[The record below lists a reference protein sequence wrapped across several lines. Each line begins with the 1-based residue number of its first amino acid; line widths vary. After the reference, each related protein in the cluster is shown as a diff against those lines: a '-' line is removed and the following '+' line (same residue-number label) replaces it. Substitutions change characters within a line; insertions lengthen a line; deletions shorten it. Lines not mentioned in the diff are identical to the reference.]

1 VSKTKIALAAFV
13 WLFVLA
19 VGVGIWKLV
28 LQPAQRADQAKEAE
42 VKEKEKINSTQGTSR
57 YQHEIAIGLDA
68 FSGYAVLRSQEFR
81 DQLSGHGIRLSTNDD
96 AADYSKRMDQLE
108 SGAIQFAA
116 FPIDAL
122 IKVCSE
128 RNKLPVTII
137 SLIDETRGADAM
149 VAYKGRFPDVDAL
162 NSAATKFVMVGD
174 SPSETLTRVVMKD
187 FDLAKLSA
195 DPFRKVDS
203 PEKIMA
209 SYQAAAPTTDEVYV
223 TWEPYVSQLLEN
235 DSMHVLVD
243 SSKFTGYIVDS
254 LVVSRDFLVK
264 QPQVV
269 EQVLDSY
276 FRSMNAYRDP
286 QKLKKLVLEDAKQT
300 GSKLTDTQADRLLSG
315 IRWKN
320 TLENYAHFGL
330 REDRV
335 VHIEDMIARIMSVL
349 IATKGIERDPTGGQY
364 PKLFFDKALAK
375 LKSDNFVPEELV
387 RGDGELKELSEAE
400 WKNLTPVG
408 TLSVPE
414 LVFARGT
421 ARLTDASKQ
430 TLDELAKK
438 LQTWPAYYLK
448 VEGNAASGGNE
459 TANLAL
465 AKERADAAVDYLK
478 MQGISS
484 ARMKSV
490 AGKVGQSRVAF
501 ILGELPY

>member
-1 VSKTKIALAAFV
+1 
-13 WLFVLA
+13 
-19 VGVGIWKLV
+19 
-28 LQPAQRADQAKEAE
+28 
-42 VKEKEKINSTQGTSR
+42 
-57 YQHEIAIGLDA
+57 
-68 FSGYAVLRSQEFR
+68 
-81 DQLSGHGIRLSTNDD
+81 
-96 AADYSKRMDQLE
+96 
-108 SGAIQFAA
+108 
-116 FPIDAL
+116 
-122 IKVCSE
+122 
-128 RNKLPVTII
+128 
-137 SLIDETRGADAM
+137 
-149 VAYKGRFPDVDAL
+149 
-162 NSAATKFVMVGD
+162 
-174 SPSETLTRVVMKD
+174 MKD

-300 GSKLTDTQADRLLSG
+300 GSKLTDAQADRLLSG

>member
-28 LQPAQRADQAKEAE
+28 LQPAQKAEQAKEE
-42 VKEKEKINSTQGTSR
+42 EIKEKEKIDSTQGTSR
-57 YQHEIAIGLDA
+57 YQHELTLGLDA

-108 SGAIQFAA
+108 SGSIQFAA

-137 SLIDETRGADAM
+137 ALIDETRGADAM
-149 VAYKGRFPDVDAL
+149 VAYKSRFPDVDAL
-162 NSAATKFVMVGD
+162 NSANTKFVMVGD

-195 DPFRKVDS
+195 NPFRKVDS

-235 DSMHVLVD
+235 DAMHVLVD

-254 LVVSRDFLVK
+254 FVVSRDYLVK

-276 FRSMNAYRDP
+276 FRSMNAFRDP
-286 QKLKKLVLEDAKQT
+286 QKLKRLVLDDAKQT
-300 GSKLTDTQADRLLSG
+300 GSKLTEAQADRLLAG

-330 REDRV
+330 KEDRV
-335 VHIEDMIARIMSVL
+335 VHIEDMIGRIMSVL
-349 IATKGIERDPTGGQY
+349 VSTKGIERDPTGGQF

-375 LKSDNFVPEELV
+375 LKSDNFLPEELV
-387 RGDGELKELSEAE
+387 RSDGELKELSEE
-400 WKNLTPVG
+400 QWTSLTPVG
-408 TLSVPE
+408 TLIVPE

-421 ARLTDASKQ
+421 ARLSEASKQ

-438 LQTWPAYYLK
+438 LLTWPAYYIK

-459 TANLAL
+459 AANLAL

-478 MQGISS
+478 MRGISA

>member
-1 VSKTKIALAAFV
+1 MSKTKIALAAFV

-28 LQPAQRADQAKEAE
+28 LQPAQKAEQAKEE
-42 VKEKEKINSTQGTSR
+42 EIKEKEKIDSTQGTSR
-57 YQHEIAIGLDA
+57 YQHELTLGLDA

-81 DQLSGHGIRLSTNDD
+81 DQLSSHGIRLSTNDD

-108 SGAIQFAA
+108 SGSIQFAA

-137 SLIDETRGADAM
+137 ALIDETRGADAM

-162 NSAATKFVMVGD
+162 NSANTKFVMVGD

-187 FDLAKLSA
+187 FDLSKLSA
-195 DPFRKVDS
+195 NPFRKVDS

-235 DSMHVLVD
+235 DAMHVLVD

-254 LVVSRDFLVK
+254 LVVSRDYLVK

-276 FRSMNAYRDP
+276 FRSMNAFRDP
-286 QKLKKLVLEDAKQT
+286 QKLKRLVLDDAKQT
-300 GSKLTDTQADRLLSG
+300 GSKLTEAQADRLLAG

-330 REDRV
+330 KEDRV
-335 VHIEDMIARIMSVL
+335 VHIEDMIGRIMSVL
-349 IATKGIERDPTGGQY
+349 VSTKGIERDPTGGQF

-375 LKSDNFVPEELV
+375 LKSDNFLPEELV
-387 RGDGELKELSEAE
+387 RGDGELKELSEDQ
-400 WKNLTPVG
+400 WTSLTPVG

-421 ARLTDASKQ
+421 ARLSEASKQ

-438 LQTWPAYYLK
+438 LLTWPAYYIK

-478 MQGISS
+478 MRGISA

-490 AGKVGQSRVAF
+490 SGKVGQSRVAF

>member
-1 VSKTKIALAAFV
+1 MSKTKIALAAFV

-28 LQPAQRADQAKEAE
+28 LQPAQKAEQAKEE
-42 VKEKEKINSTQGTSR
+42 EIKEKEKIDSTQGTSR
-57 YQHEIAIGLDA
+57 YQHELTLGLDA

-108 SGAIQFAA
+108 SGSIQFAA

-137 SLIDETRGADAM
+137 ALIDETRGADAM

-162 NSAATKFVMVGD
+162 NSANTKFVMVGD

-195 DPFRKVDS
+195 NPFRKVDS

-235 DSMHVLVD
+235 DAMHVLVD

-254 LVVSRDFLVK
+254 LVVSRDYLVK

-276 FRSMNAYRDP
+276 FRSMNAFRDP
-286 QKLKKLVLEDAKQT
+286 QKLKRLVLDDAKQT
-300 GSKLTDTQADRLLSG
+300 GSKLTDSQADRLLAG

-330 REDRV
+330 KEDRV
-335 VHIEDMIARIMSVL
+335 VHIEDMIGRIMSVL
-349 IATKGIERDPTGGQY
+349 VSTKGIERDPTGGQY

-375 LKSDNFVPEELV
+375 LKSDNFLPEELV
-387 RGDGELKELSEAE
+387 RSDGELKELSEDQ
-400 WKNLTPVG
+400 WTSLTPVG

-421 ARLTDASKQ
+421 ARLSEASKQ

-438 LQTWPAYYLK
+438 LLTWPAYYIK

-465 AKERADAAVDYLK
+465 AKQRADAAVDYLK
-478 MQGISS
+478 MRGISA

>member
-1 VSKTKIALAAFV
+1 MSKTKIALAALL
-13 WLFVLA
+13 WLFVLT

-28 LQPAQRADQAKEAE
+28 LQPAQKAEQAKEQE
-42 VKEKEKINSTQGTSR
+42 TKEKEKLDSTQGTSR

-81 DQLSGHGIRLSTNDD
+81 DQLAANGIRVSTSDD
-96 AADYSKRMDQLE
+96 EADYAKRMDQLE
-108 SGAIQFAA
+108 SGVIQFAA

-122 IKVCSE
+122 IKVCSA

-137 SLIDETRGADAM
+137 ALIDETRGADAM
-149 VAYKGRFPDVDAL
+149 VAYTERFPDVDAL
-162 NSAATKFVMVGD
+162 NTAATRFVLVGD

-187 FDLAKLSA
+187 FDLANLAS
-195 DPFRKVDS
+195 DPFRRVDS
-203 PEKIMA
+203 PEKIIQ

-223 TWEPYVSQLLEN
+223 TWEPFVSQLLEN
-235 DSMHVLVD
+235 PALHVIVD

-254 LVVSRDFLVK
+254 LVVSRDYLVK

-276 FRSMNAYRDP
+276 FRSMNSFRDTA
-286 QKLKKLVLEDAKQT
+286 KLKQLVLDDAKRT
-300 GSKLTDTQADRLLSG
+300 GSKLTDAQADRLLAG

-330 REDRV
+330 RDDRV
-335 VHIEDMIARIMSVL
+335 VHIEDMIARIMTVL
-349 IATKGIERDPTGGQY
+349 IATKGIDRDPTGGQY

-375 LKSDNFVPEELV
+375 LKSGNFLPDELV
-387 RGDGELKELSEAE
+387 RDDGELVELSEAQ
-400 WKNLTPVG
+400 WGTLTPVG

-421 ARLTDASKQ
+421 ARLTEASKQ

-438 LQTWPAYYLK
+438 LLTWPAYYIK

-459 TANLAL
+459 AANLAL
-465 AKERADAAVDYLK
+465 ARERADAAVDYLK
-478 MQGISS
+478 MRGIST

-490 AGKVGQSRVAF
+490 QGKVGQSRVVF

>member
-1 VSKTKIALAAFV
+1 MSKTKIALAALL
-13 WLFVLA
+13 WLFLLT

-28 LQPAQRADQAKEAE
+28 LQPAQKAEQAKEQE
-42 VKEKEKINSTQGTSR
+42 TKEKEKLDSTQGTSR
-57 YQHEIAIGLDA
+57 YHHEIAIGLDA

-81 DQLSGHGIRLSTNDD
+81 DQLAANGIRVSTSDD
-96 AADYSKRMDQLE
+96 EADYARRMDQLE

-122 IKVCSE
+122 IKVCSAK
-128 RNKLPVTII
+128 NKLPATII
-137 SLIDETRGADAM
+137 ALIDETRGADAM
-149 VAYKGRFPDVDAL
+149 VAYKERFPDVDAL
-162 NSAATKFVMVGD
+162 NTAATRFVLVGD

-187 FDLAKLSA
+187 FDLANLA
-195 DPFRKVDS
+195 PNPFRRVDS
-203 PEKIMA
+203 PESIIQ

-223 TWEPYVSQLLEN
+223 TWEPFVSQLLEN
-235 DSMHVLVD
+235 PAMHVIVD

-254 LVVSRDFLVK
+254 LVVSRDYLVK

-269 EQVLDSY
+269 ERVLDSY
-276 FRSMNAYRDP
+276 FRSMNSFRDP
-286 QKLKKLVLEDAKQT
+286 AKLKQLVLDDAKRT
-300 GSKLTDTQADRLLSG
+300 GTKLTDAQADRLLAG

-330 REDRV
+330 RDDRV

-349 IATKGIERDPTGGQY
+349 IATKGIDRDPTGGQY

-375 LKSDNFVPEELV
+375 LKSGNFLPDELV
-387 RGDGELKELSEAE
+387 RDDGELVELSEAQ
-400 WKNLTPVG
+400 WGTLVPVG

-421 ARLTDASKQ
+421 ARLTEASKQ
-430 TLDELAKK
+430 TLDDLAKK
-438 LQTWPAYYLK
+438 LLTWPAYYIK

-459 TANLAL
+459 AANLAL
-465 AKERADAAVDYLK
+465 ARQRADAVVDYLK
-478 MQGISS
+478 MRGIST

-490 AGKVGQSRVAF
+490 QGKVGQSRVVF

>member
-1 VSKTKIALAAFV
+1 
-13 WLFVLA
+13 
-19 VGVGIWKLV
+19 
-28 LQPAQRADQAKEAE
+28 
-42 VKEKEKINSTQGTSR
+42 
-57 YQHEIAIGLDA
+57 
-68 FSGYAVLRSQEFR
+68 
-81 DQLSGHGIRLSTNDD
+81 
-96 AADYSKRMDQLE
+96 
-108 SGAIQFAA
+108 
-116 FPIDAL
+116 
-122 IKVCSE
+122 
-128 RNKLPVTII
+128 
-137 SLIDETRGADAM
+137 
-149 VAYKGRFPDVDAL
+149 
-162 NSAATKFVMVGD
+162 
-174 SPSETLTRVVMKD
+174 
-187 FDLAKLSA
+187 
-195 DPFRKVDS
+195 VDS

-235 DSMHVLVD
+235 DAMHVLVD

-254 LVVSRDFLVK
+254 LVVSRDYLVK

-276 FRSMNAYRDP
+276 FRSMNAFRDP
-286 QKLKKLVLEDAKQT
+286 QKLKRLVLDDAKQT
-300 GSKLTDTQADRLLSG
+300 GSKLTDSQADRLLAG

-330 REDRV
+330 KEDRV
-335 VHIEDMIARIMSVL
+335 VHIEDMIGRIMSVL
-349 IATKGIERDPTGGQY
+349 VSTKGIERDPTGGQY

-375 LKSDNFVPEELV
+375 LKSDNFLPEELV
-387 RGDGELKELSEAE
+387 RSDGELKELSEDQ
-400 WKNLTPVG
+400 WTSLTPVG

-421 ARLTDASKQ
+421 ARLSEASKQ

-438 LQTWPAYYLK
+438 LLTWPAYYIK

-465 AKERADAAVDYLK
+465 AKQRADAAVDYLK
-478 MQGISS
+478 MRGISA

>member
-1 VSKTKIALAAFV
+1 MSKTKIALAALL
-13 WLFVLA
+13 WLFVLT

-28 LQPAQRADQAKEAE
+28 LQPAQKAEQAKEQE
-42 VKEKEKINSTQGTSR
+42 TKEKEKLDSTQGTSR

-81 DQLSGHGIRLSTNDD
+81 DQLASQGIRLSTNDD
-96 AADYSKRMDQLE
+96 AADYAKRMDQLE

-122 IKVCSE
+122 IKVCSA

-137 SLIDETRGADAM
+137 ALIDETRGADAM
-149 VAYKGRFPDVDAL
+149 VAYTDRFPDVDAL
-162 NSAATKFVMVGD
+162 NSATTKFVLVGD

-187 FDLAKLSA
+187 FDLANLA
-195 DPFRKVDS
+195 PDPFRRVDS

-209 SYQAAAPTTDEVYV
+209 SYQVAAPTTDEVYV
-223 TWEPYVSQLLEN
+223 TWEPFVSQLLEN
-235 DSMHVLVD
+235 PAMHVIVD

-254 LVVSRDFLVK
+254 LVVSRDYLVK

-269 EQVLDSY
+269 EQVLESY
-276 FRSMNAYRDP
+276 FRSMNAFRDP
-286 QKLKKLVLEDAKQT
+286 TKLKQLVLDDAKRT
-300 GSKLTDTQADRLLSG
+300 GTKLTDVQADRLLAG

-349 IATKGIERDPTGGQY
+349 MATKGIDRDPTGGQY

-375 LKSDNFVPEELV
+375 LKSGNFLPDELV
-387 RGDGELKELSEAE
+387 RSDGELVELTEDQWGS
-400 WKNLTPVG
+400 LTPVG

-421 ARLTDASKQ
+421 ARLTEASKQ

-438 LQTWPAYYLK
+438 LLTWPAYYIK

-459 TANLAL
+459 AANLAL
-465 AKERADAAVDYLK
+465 ARERADAAVDYLK
-478 MQGISS
+478 MRGISAS
-484 ARMKSV
+484 RMKSV
-490 AGKVGQSRVAF
+490 RGKVGQSRVVF